1 MPLSLPWLAR
11 FGLIIFEAQHETF
24 FLLTIS
30 GGSTWVKELTSTSSW
45 EHGPSVDEEAQHEV
59 VGSISSIASSF
70 TSTCCC
76 SKCHLHIKT
85 WQLKTNLVLVSHLND
100 AQVRL

>member
-11 FGLIIFEAQHETF
+11 LIFEALHETF

-70 TSTCCC
+70 TSTCCG
-76 SKCHLHIKT
+76 KCHLHIKT

>member
-59 VGSISSIASSF
+59 VGSTSSIASSF
-70 TSTCCC
+70 TSTCCG
-76 SKCHLHIKT
+76 KCHLHIKT
-85 WQLKTNLVLVSHLND
+85 WQMKTNLVLVSHLND

>member
-1 MPLSLPWLAR
+1 MRLFPLNHLRWL
-11 FGLIIFEAQHETF
+11 
-24 FLLTIS
+24 
-30 GGSTWVKELTSTSSW
+30 TWVKELTSTSSW

-76 SKCHLHIKT
+76 GKSHLHIKAEM
-85 WQLKTNLVLVSHLND
+85 KTNLVLVSHLND

>member
-1 MPLSLPWLAR
+1 MRPFPLN
-11 FGLIIFEAQHETF
+11 QV
-24 FLLTIS
+24 S

-70 TSTCCC
+70 TSTCCGK
-76 SKCHLHIKT
+76 SHLHIKT
-85 WQLKTNLVLVSHLND
+85 WQMKTNLVLVSHLND

>member
-1 MPLSLPWLAR
+1 MACN
-11 FGLIIFEAQHETF
+11 FVLIIFEALHETF

-70 TSTCCC
+70 TSTCCGN
-76 SKCHLHIKT
+76 CHLHIKAEM
-85 WQLKTNLVLVSHLND
+85 KTNLVLVSHLND

>member
-1 MPLSLPWLAR
+1 M
-11 FGLIIFEAQHETF
+11 
-24 FLLTIS
+24 
-30 GGSTWVKELTSTSSW
+30 TSTSSW

-70 TSTCCC
+70 TTTCCC

-85 WQLKTNLVLVSHLND
+85 WQVKSNLVLVSHLND

>member
-1 MPLSLPWLAR
+1 MPSSLPWLAK
-11 FGLIIFEAQHETF
+11 FGLIIFEAQQETF
-24 FLLTIS
+24 S

-70 TSTCCC
+70 TSTCCGK
-76 SKCHLHIKT
+76 SHLHIKA
-85 WQLKTNLVLVSHLND
+85 WQMKTNLVLVSHLND